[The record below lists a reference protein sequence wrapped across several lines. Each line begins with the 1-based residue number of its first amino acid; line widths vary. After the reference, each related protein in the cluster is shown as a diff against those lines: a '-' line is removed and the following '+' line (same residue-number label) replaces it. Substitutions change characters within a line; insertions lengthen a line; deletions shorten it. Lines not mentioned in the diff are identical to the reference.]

1 MKLRFIGDAMY
12 RGELKYKEGQEVEV
26 SNDKGEA
33 DRWLKR
39 NLAVDAK
46 EIPKKEVKKEVKKE
60 DKKED
65 KKEVKKEVKKDAKS
79 KKEASLDLLGK
90 KDESELEL

>member
-65 KKEVKKEVKKDAKS
+65 KKEVKKDAKS
-79 KKEASLDLLGK
+79 KKDASLDLLGK

>member
-60 DKKED
+60 DKKE
-65 KKEVKKEVKKDAKS
+65 VKKDAKS
-79 KKEASLDLLGK
+79 KKDASLDLLGK